1 MDSIRPVIAIVEDDF
16 ALSEALERLLR
27 VTGFEALIF
36 SDAEKLRRSERFEE
50 LACLV
55 LDLHLPGGSG
65 FELMDRLRRDDVPL
79 PVILMTAD
87 DSPATLKRAAQSQ
100 CSALLLKPF
109 EAPDLLACIRE
120 ALR

>member
-1 MDSIRPVIAIVEDDF
+1 MDSIRPVIAVVEDDF

-27 VTGFEALIF
+27 ATGFEALVF
-36 SDAEKLRRSERFEE
+36 SDAEKFGQSDRFEE

-55 LDLHLPGGSG
+55 LDLNLPGRSG
-65 FELMDRLRRDDVPL
+65 FELMEELRGTGVPL

-87 DSPATLKRAAQSQ
+87 DSPAMLNRAAQSH

-109 EAPDLLACIRE
+109 EAPELVACIRQV
-120 ALR
+120 LR

>member
-1 MDSIRPVIAIVEDDF
+1 MDSVRPVIAIVEDDF

-27 VTGFEALIF
+27 VTGFEAVVF
-36 SDAEKLRRSERFEE
+36 SDPKKLHCSDRFEE

-65 FELMDRLRRDDVPL
+65 FELMDRLRQDEVPL

-87 DSPATLKRAAQSQ
+87 DSPATLSRAAQSQ

-109 EAPDLLACIRE
+109 EAPDLLACIRDV
-120 ALR
+120 LR